1 MSVNTFS
8 PMLRLVARKVLP
20 AGMRRAL
27 KRWLGKYLY
36 MGRSAPT
43 SYGCEILQEGDHP
56 QLLCGW
62 QDPLVAER
70 QESAFAPLLRQMRE
84 GRPREDFVAL
94 AAAVRL
100 TSEADPLIVEVG
112 CGSAW
117 NSEVLASLWNRPF
130 RYIGV
135 DYSPAMIALAKQ
147 CYAGQPFVVGDA
159 TALPF
164 RDRACDILLS
174 GSVLMH
180 LLGYRTAIQESRR
193 VARKWC
199 IFHTV
204 PIVTKRSTTIL
215 KKFAYG
221 REVVEIVFNADEFRT
236 LLDEHGLSLRE
247 VVKNITHEYLSEVMC
262 ETIATQT
269 YVCEIA

>member
-1 MSVNTFS
+1 
-8 PMLRLVARKVLP
+8 MLRGIAGKVLP
-20 AGMRRAL
+20 VGLRQTM
-27 KRWLGKYLY
+27 KRWLAQYLNIEP
-36 MGRSAPT
+36 SIPT
-43 SYGCEILQEGDHP
+43 SYGCEILQDGVHP
-56 QLLCGW
+56 ELLSGW
-62 QDPLVAER
+62 QDPLVAEL
-70 QESAFAPLLRQMRE
+70 QEAAFAPLLRQMHE

-94 AAAVRL
+94 AEAVLL
-100 TSEADPLIVEVG
+100 TGEVDPLIVEVG

-117 NSEVLASLWNRPF
+117 NSEVLTSLWNRPF

-135 DYSPAMIALAKQ
+135 DYSPAMIALAKR
-147 CYAGQPFVVGDA
+147 CYSGRPFVVGDA

-164 RDRACDILLS
+164 RDGACDILLS
-174 GSVLMH
+174 GTVLMH

-221 REVVEIVFNADEFRT
+221 RAVVEIVFNADEFRT
-236 LLDEHGLSLRE
+236 LLDEHGLRLRE
-247 VVKNITHEYLSEVMC
+247 VVKNIPHEYLSEVMC
-262 ETIATQT
+262 ETITAQT
-269 YVCEIA
+269 YVCRIA

>member
-1 MSVNTFS
+1 LSASTFS
-8 PMLRLVARKVLP
+8 PMLKSVASKMLP
-20 AGMRRAL
+20 VGMRRAL
-27 KRWLGKYLY
+27 KRWLGRYGY
-36 MGRSAPT
+36 IGRSTPT
-43 SYGCEILQEGDHP
+43 SYGCEIIWDDVQPE
-56 QLLCGW
+56 LLRGW
-62 QDPLVAER
+62 QDPLVADR
-70 QESAFAPLLRQMRE
+70 QDAAFAPLLWQMRE

-94 AAAVRL
+94 AAALRL
-100 TSEADPLIVEVG
+100 TDAMDPLIIEVG

-130 RYIGV
+130 RYVGV
-135 DYSPAMIALAKQ
+135 DYSPAMIALAKRH
-147 CYAGQPFVVGDA
+147 YPRQPYVVGDA

-174 GSVLMH
+174 GTVLMH
-180 LLGYRTAIQESRR
+180 LLGYHKAMLESRR

-204 PIVTKRSTTIL
+204 PVAAKRPTTIL

-221 REVVEIVFNADEFRT
+221 SSVVEVVFNADEFQT
-236 LLDEHGLSLRE
+236 LLDKSGLRLRE
-247 VVKNITHEYLSEVMC
+247 VVKNIPHEYLSEVLC
-262 ETIATQT
+262 ETITART